1 MTNCKKCWWYGKP
14 IECPANF
21 NIDTKECKNFK
32 PKQNHPTEKGGDS
45 VENVENGIYH
55 YEQGNNPYD
64 VGTLK
69 VEQLKTEN
77 ELLKMDGDA

>member
-32 PKQNHPTEKGGDS
+32 PKQNHPTEKGD
-45 VENVENGIYH
+45 EKEWRL
-55 YEQGNNPYD
+55 ED
-64 VGTLK
+64 C
-69 VEQLKTEN
+69 
-77 ELLKMDGDA
+77 LLVSDNMEHINLDGFIVLLQKE